1 MIFSSFFG
9 TTAKTIRYR
18 RSLNHKRCR
27 PGIGRRYMDD
37 SLSTLREIISLWVLG
52 GVWSFVAID
61 SIYFLVGNNP
71 QYYTSH
77 IVEDMATSS
86 NCGNILF

>member
-1 MIFSSFFG
+1 
-9 TTAKTIRYR
+9 
-18 RSLNHKRCR
+18 
-27 PGIGRRYMDD
+27 
-37 SLSTLREIISLWVLG
+37 
-52 GVWSFVAID
+52 VAID